1 LTLDELYAMTI
12 KLEVPISMKYLQ
24 PIFEIFD
31 KNRNGTIEFE
41 EFVNYIV
48 NDPYPWCFA
57 YYQII

>member
-48 NDPYPWCFA
+48 NDPYP
-57 YYQII
+57 